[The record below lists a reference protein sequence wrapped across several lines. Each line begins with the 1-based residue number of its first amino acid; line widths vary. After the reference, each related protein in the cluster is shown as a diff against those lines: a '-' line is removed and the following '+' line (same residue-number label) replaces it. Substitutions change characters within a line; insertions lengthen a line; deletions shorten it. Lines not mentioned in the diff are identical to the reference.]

1 MHIVLMYASQRR
13 MKEFKSAGGG
23 GGGGGV
29 PGGFGKR
36 GFD

>member
-23 GGGGGV
+23 GGGGGGRIWEKGV
-29 PGGFGKR
+29 R
-36 GFD
+36 